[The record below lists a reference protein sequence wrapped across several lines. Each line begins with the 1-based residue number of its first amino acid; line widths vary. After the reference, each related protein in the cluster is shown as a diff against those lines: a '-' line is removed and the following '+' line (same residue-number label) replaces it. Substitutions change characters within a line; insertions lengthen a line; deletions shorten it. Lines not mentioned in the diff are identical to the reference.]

1 MKKYLF
7 FRIIRSIVSIFLV
20 TTLTYGIIYSL
31 VPRRTIFK
39 DDPNLSKLKANPDKY
54 LDYQNTAYGKMDY
67 IDYYNSKQLLEV
79 VKKDYPDVTADE
91 SSENAK
97 IYQEWAEK
105 NNWEISQFEVGKGY
119 YATREVSLIERVGR
133 FYKNLIQIDHPWKV
147 KDPENPDLKR
157 SLKIENDPAVG
168 WALVGSGT
176 QYKYQVYFNGQF
188 PYIHQNFLHFDL
200 GTSYPTFAGLKVTDV
215 IADGQGKLESQEI
228 TLPDGTTKKSSA
240 DMTSRQYTMTDQLT
254 ANAKKQFD
262 DNYTTTSSVHQD
274 PSMVG
279 ISFRMGVVAVFI
291 AYLVA
296 IPMSILMARFK
307 GKLVDK
313 VGIALV
319 TVLISVPSLAFI
331 YFFRFVGNK
340 LFDLPE
346 MFPTLG
352 AGDIKSYILPTVILG
367 LLSVPG
373 LVIWVR
379 RYMIDQQSAD
389 YVKFAKAKG
398 LSAGEISRR
407 HIFKNAVIPITNGIP
422 GSIIGAIGGATITE
436 TIFAAPGM
444 GKMLPDAIKAHNN
457 PVVIGLVLIFT
468 TLSVAS
474 VFLGDLTMALVDPR
488 IKLNSSKGDE

>member
-31 VPRRTIFK
+31 VPRRAIFK
-39 DDPNLSKLKANPDKY
+39 DDPNLSKLKSNPDKY
-54 LDYQNTAYGKMDY
+54 LDYQNTAYSKMDY
-67 IDYYNSKQLLEV
+67 IDYYDSKQLLQV
-79 VKKDYPDVTADE
+79 VKKEYPEVTAE
-91 SSENAK
+91 NTSENTK
-97 IYQEWAEK
+97 IYDEWAKK
-105 NNWEISQFEVGKGY
+105 NNWKIGQFEVGKGY
-119 YATREVSLIERVGR
+119 YATKEVSLLQRVGR
-133 FYKNLIQIDHPWKV
+133 FYKNLIQIDHPWKI
-147 KDPENPDLKR
+147 KDPENPNLKR
-157 SLKIENDPAVG
+157 YLKIEHDPEVG

-176 QYKYQVYFNGQF
+176 QYRYQVYFNGKF
-188 PYIHQNFLHFDL
+188 PFIHQNFLHFNL
-200 GTSYPTFAGLKVTDV
+200 GTSYPTFAGLPVTQV
-215 IADGQGKLESQEI
+215 IGGGQGKLVSQEI
-228 TLPDGTTKKSSA
+228 TLPDGQTKRSA
-240 DMTSRQYTMTDQLT
+240 ANMGSRQYTMTDQLT
-254 ANAKKQFD
+254 ASAKKQFG
-262 DNYTTTSSVHQD
+262 DNYTTTTSVHQD

-279 ISFRMGVVAVFI
+279 ISFRMGIVAVFI
-291 AYLVA
+291 SYLVA

-313 VGIALV
+313 AGIALV

-352 AGDIKSYILPTVILG
+352 AGNVKSYILPTVILG

-422 GSIIGAIGGATITE
+422 GSIIGTIAGATITE

-457 PVVIGLVLIFT
+457 PIVIGLVLIFT
-468 TLSVAS
+468 TLSVTS

-488 IKLNSSKGDE
+488 IKLNSSKGDD

>member
-7 FRIIRSIVSIFLV
+7 FRIIRSLISIFLV

-31 VPRRTIFK
+31 VPRRSIFK
-39 DDPNLSKLKANPDKY
+39 DDPAINKLRSDPDKY
-54 LDYQNTAYGKMDY
+54 LDYQNTAYSRMDY
-67 IDYYNSKQLLEV
+67 IKYYGSKDLLEV
-79 VKKDYPDVTADE
+79 VKKDYPEVTAE
-91 SSENAK
+91 GTPENQK
-97 IYQEWAEK
+97 IYEEWGKK
-105 NNWEISQFEVGKGY
+105 NNYEISQFEKSKGF
-119 YATREVSLIERVGR
+119 YATRELSIFERVGR
-133 FYKNLIQIDHPWKV
+133 FYGNLIQIDHPWKV
-147 KDPENPDLKR
+147 KDSENPDLKR
-157 SLKIENDPAVG
+157 YLKFENDPEAG

-176 QYKYQVYFNGQF
+176 QYKYQVYFNSEF
-188 PYIHQNFLHFDL
+188 PYIHQNFLHFNL
-200 GTSYPTFAGLKVTDV
+200 GTSYPTFAGLKVTSV
-215 IADGQGKLESQEI
+215 IAEGQGKLKTTEVTTE
-228 TLPDGTTKKSSA
+228 DGKTKKTSA
-240 DMTSRQYTMTDQLT
+240 DIYSRSYTPMENLT
-254 ANAKKQFD
+254 ESAKKQYG
-262 DNYTTTSSVHQD
+262 DNYTTTSSNHED

-279 ISFRMGVVAVFI
+279 TSFRMGVVAVFI

-296 IPMSILMARFK
+296 IPMAILMARFK

-313 VGIALV
+313 AGIALV

-331 YFFRFVGNK
+331 YFFRFIGNK
-340 LFDLPE
+340 AFNLPE
-346 MFPTLG
+346 FFPVLG
-352 AGDIKSYILPTVILG
+352 AGNIKSYILPTVILG

-398 LSAGEISRR
+398 LNAGEISRR

-422 GSIIGAIGGATITE
+422 GSIIGAIAGATITE